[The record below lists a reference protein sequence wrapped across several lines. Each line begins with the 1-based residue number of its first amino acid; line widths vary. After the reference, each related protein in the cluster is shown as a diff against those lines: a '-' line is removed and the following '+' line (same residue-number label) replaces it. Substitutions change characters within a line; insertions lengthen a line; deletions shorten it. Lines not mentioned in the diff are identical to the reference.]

1 MRRFMESVER
11 RIQGVA
17 SRLDEGNMGGLKD

>member
-1 MRRFMESVER
+1 MLFTLLT

-17 SRLDEGNMGGLKD
+17 SRLRDGTV